1 MPSSWGALHSR
12 CGGGREVVLG
22 WCRPSKWSLVGAI
35 WGGGPCHPPIST
47 PSNALVIIY
56 VLSPWGPPMRQS
68 DAATKLIH
76 TGANVAARDV
86 DWFSPLSFAQA
97 AMNSEPSGLASG
109 GGGGGGR

>member
-1 MPSSWGALHSR
+1 MVDPATHPSLP
-12 CGGGREVVLG
+12 LQ
-22 WCRPSKWSLVGAI
+22 
-35 WGGGPCHPPIST
+35 T
-47 PSNALVIIY
+47 PLVIIY

-97 AMNSEPSGLASG
+97 AMNSEPSALASG
-109 GGGGGGR
+109 

>member
-12 CGGGREVVLG
+12 CGGGGREVVLG
-22 WCRPSKWSLVGAI
+22 WCRPSKRSLVGGDLG
-35 WGGGPCHPPIST
+35 WWTLPLT
-47 PSNALVIIY
+47 RLQPSNAPGY
-56 VLSPWGPPMRQS
+56 PVLSPWGPPMRQS

-97 AMNSEPSGLASG
+97 AMNSEPSASASG
-109 GGGGGGR
+109 

>member
-12 CGGGREVVLG
+12 CGGGGREVVLG
-22 WCRPSKWSLVGAI
+22 WCRPSKRSLVGVVDPAT
-35 WGGGPCHPPIST
+35 HPSLPLQT
-47 PSNALVIIY
+47 PLFY

-109 GGGGGGR
+109 